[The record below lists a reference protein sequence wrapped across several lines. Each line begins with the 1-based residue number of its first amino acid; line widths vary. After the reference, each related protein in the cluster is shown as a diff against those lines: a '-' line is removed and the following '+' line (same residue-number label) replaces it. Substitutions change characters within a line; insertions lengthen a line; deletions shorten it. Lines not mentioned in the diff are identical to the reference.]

1 MTYDPVLHPPPPLVS
16 LELNIDNKNLG
27 SEDGAWDCYMR
38 INIYII
44 ESASLLATIDELQSY
59 PKRFTPAKRIIE
71 ELGEDGPPVYCCAI
85 REKPRTLTA
94 DRFLFKILAADVFT
108 DSDSLTAVLLDYVDR

>member
-44 ESASLLATIDELQSY
+44 ESASLLATIDELQPY
-59 PKRFTPAKRIIE
+59 PKRFTPAKRIIG
-71 ELGEDGPPVYCCAI
+71 ELGEDGPHVYCCCD
-85 REKPRTLTA
+85 KGKTRTLTV
-94 DRFLFKILAADVFT
+94 DRFLFTILAGDIFT
-108 DSDSLTAVLLDYVDR
+108 DSDSLTAVLLNYVDC